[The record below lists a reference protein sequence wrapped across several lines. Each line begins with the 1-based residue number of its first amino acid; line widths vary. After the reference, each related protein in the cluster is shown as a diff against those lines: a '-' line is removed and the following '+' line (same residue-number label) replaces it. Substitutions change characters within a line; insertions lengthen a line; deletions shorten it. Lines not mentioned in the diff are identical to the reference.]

1 MLRFQKNCYL
11 TFNTCC
17 VIVAIT
23 ESEGKE
29 MKIKGQI
36 RDLMEQAVRL
46 EDNQILQLQVPS
58 LSQAKNLMRQL
69 KAARKILEDEG
80 ILDVPLE
87 IRQEELNG
95 RWLIQIYKERPI
107 TVELVEIDEAGDAI
121 IKDSYNLGE
130 R

>member
-1 MLRFQKNCYL
+1 L

>member
-1 MLRFQKNCYL
+1 
-11 TFNTCC
+11 
-17 VIVAIT
+17 
-23 ESEGKE
+23 

-69 KAARKILEDEG
+69 KAARKTLEDEG

-107 TVELVEIDEAGDAI
+107 TVELVEIDETGDAV